1 MFTGVPAG
9 EHNVTVTCTSK
20 TDSSLTATAIVS
32 GLEFLIVTPVLESAG
47 TTITVLLD
55 ANIEAIH
62 RCKLDDGP
70 FVDCK
75 PWTI

>member
-55 ANIEAIH
+55 TNIEAT
-62 RCKLDDGP
+62 

-75 PWTI
+75 PWTIRMCMI